1 MFRCFRCFGCFRCL
15 RCFRCLMFF
24 WCFRCFV
31 CSTRNGDETH
41 HRQGATL
48 ERCGRGVLKCF
59 EGIYNHKPTATN
71 QQTTSNNKMSNPQ
84 MTTMLSRTNFK
95 KIVKLPPRKHPKQPI
110 DTYAIRSD
118 YRQRKSELVAE
129 MLFELWDKE
138 PSEYDLESVVKQKW
152 KQNVAPLVSTG
163 VEAWRLRGDM
173 EFYYND

>member
-1 MFRCFRCFGCFRCL
+1 
-15 RCFRCLMFF
+15 
-24 WCFRCFV
+24 
-31 CSTRNGDETH
+31 
-41 HRQGATL
+41 
-48 ERCGRGVLKCF
+48 
-59 EGIYNHKPTATN
+59 
-71 QQTTSNNKMSNPQ
+71 MSNPQ
-84 MTTMLSRTNFK
+84 KTTMLSRTNIK
-95 KIVKLPPRKHPKQPI
+95 KIVKLPPRKHLKQPI